1 MATHDG
7 RDVHVSAQPAVLTP
21 TTQTPESF
29 KRRSACA
36 ARSNVLV
43 SAAAQHGEG
52 EALRHRRRA
61 CAALRHAMSVCR
73 ALSVA
78 HAPLSS

>member
-7 RDVHVSAQPAVLTP
+7 RNVHDSAQPAVHTP
-21 TTQTPESF
+21 ISTQTPESF

-43 SAAAQHGEG
+43 SAAAQHGVG
-52 EALRHRRRA
+52 QAL
-61 CAALRHAMSVCR
+61 
-73 ALSVA
+73 
-78 HAPLSS
+78 